1 MLIGFSQPNIA
12 FAGLFRPLSAPS
24 VKDLSSERETEGES
38 LKRWYI
44 FRWMVQK
51 SNILSLSL
59 RPMDESSSLA
69 EGARG
74 TPQLN
79 FSKKLSIFGNRYA
92 ILIPRNETKEGFRL
106 NILLV
111 DDERLNLDNLDYVL
125 ECVVPSA
132 PRVGFYKASQALEYI
147 QTHPVDVA
155 FLDINMR
162 GIDGI
167 TMAKIL
173 QDINPNVNII
183 FCTGYSEYAMDAL
196 DLNFSGY
203 LMKPVTE
210 DKVRKALENL
220 RHPLEPEKRVK
231 FRCFGNFEV
240 FCDGA
245 PIWFKYNRTKE
256 LLAYLVDR
264 NGTSVS
270 LKELSAVL
278 FEDYMHRSYMYQIRL
293 DLVSTLEQ
301 LGIDDILLQSRGYL
315 GINKEKV
322 SCDYY
327 DYLDSKVPPPIQEY
341 MTQYSFSEATFASIF
356 LDSNQ

>member
-1 MLIGFSQPNIA
+1 MNI
-12 FAGLFRPLSAPS
+12 
-24 VKDLSSERETEGES
+24 
-38 LKRWYI
+38 I
-44 FRWMVQK
+44 
-51 SNILSLSL
+51 
-59 RPMDESSSLA
+59 
-69 EGARG
+69 
-74 TPQLN
+74 
-79 FSKKLSIFGNRYA
+79 
-92 ILIPRNETKEGFRL
+92 
-106 NILLV
+106 LV

-125 ECVVPSA
+125 ECVIPSE

-167 TMAKIL
+167 TIAKIL

-196 DLNFSGY
+196 DLNCSGY

-220 RHPLEPEKRVK
+220 RHPVEPQKRVK

-240 FCDGA
+240 FLDGS
-245 PIWFKYNRTKE
+245 PLWFKYNRTKE

-264 NGTSVS
+264 NGNSVS

-278 FEDYMHRSYMYQIRL
+278 FEDDMHRSYMYQIRL
-293 DLVSTLEQ
+293 DLINTLTE
-301 LGIDDILLQSRGYL
+301 LGVIDILVQSRGYL
-315 GINKEKV
+315 GIDREKV
-322 SCDYY
+322 SCDYF
-327 DYLDSKVPPPIQEY
+327 DYLDGKIAPPVQEY
-341 MTQYSFSEATFASIF
+341 MTQYSFSEATFAAIF
-356 LDSNQ
+356 PDSVMGLK